1 VTIRWSLMPDV
12 PEPLPVDAIAPLLA
26 LTHATTI
33 HDAHEHAV
41 DAVKAGATSEQV
53 RQAIKGWLSL
63 QSTQVQTVQS
73 APVRCRCSHGAVNAH
88 RRPRACWQTPCACDR
103 YRDKEDQ

>member
-73 APVRCRCSHGAVNAH
+73 APVRCRCSHGPSVH
-88 RRPRACWQTPCACDR
+88 TGGHGMCHQTPCACDR